1 LFVKDLDLHWR
12 ASPHAVREPRSVIN
26 SRILQTLLMP
36 DSIEPAVRA
45 QFGPFLADF
54 RAGELFKNGRKIRLQ
69 GQPLQVL
76 ALLIENPGEVVTREH
91 LRQELWP
98 KDTFVDFDHGL
109 NSAINRLREA
119 LNDSAEEPRFIET
132 LPRRGYRFIAKVQI
146 DAKRAPQSGSLHS
159 PIEPKAQLNSTG
171 IEGTATAQTVPGQAP
186 PIQSVHHMRTLWLGA
201 VAVSIFAALSLG
213 LYFGAERHP
222 RANAAARIRSVA
234 VLPLENLSGD
244 PSQEYFADGIT
255 DELITEIAHLHP
267 LRVISRTSVLRY
279 KGTSKSLPEIAR
291 ELGVDAVL
299 EGSFVRSGRQVKV
312 TAQLIE
318 ARTDT
323 HLWSGEYTREMRDI
337 ISLQREVA
345 RDIAHQ
351 IHVNLLPEE
360 QARIATASPVNPEA
374 YESFLRGLHFWDQ
387 RTPES
392 MALAIKYFNES
403 ISREPEFAPAW
414 AYLSSSY
421 CITNFLGADNPKAEY
436 PKAVSA
442 VKRAL
447 QLDPTS
453 AEAHTA
459 MACIH
464 NLFEWNWQEGESE
477 LRAAIELNPNYAL
490 AHQWLSFTF
499 VRVGQ
504 PKRSIEEMR
513 LALKLDPLSL
523 RTNLTY
529 ENRLLEARRYQE
541 AIDHGSVVVE
551 LYPENVTIHE
561 LLATAYDHAGRPDR
575 AGQEFDKFLAGDE
588 LGRQFNRTCLQL
600 SYLQCKRQFEKARAR
615 KQLNDLEQQRKR
627 GNYVSAA
634 DFAQAYLQLGEK
646 RKAIQWLQS
655 AYLDGCSIMLSLA
668 LPQFDDLRSE
678 PAFQELQTKVGLPQ
692 AVQ

>member
-1 LFVKDLDLHWR
+1 
-12 ASPHAVREPRSVIN
+12 
-26 SRILQTLLMP
+26 MP
-36 DSIEPAVRA
+36 DSIEPAARA

-132 LPRRGYRFIAKVQI
+132 LPRRGYRFISKVQI

-159 PIEPKAQLNSTG
+159 PIEPRAQLNSAG
-171 IEGTATAQTVPGQAP
+171 VEGTATAQTAPGQAP
-186 PIQSVHHMRTLWLGA
+186 PIQSVDHMRTFWLGA
-201 VAVSIFAALSLG
+201 VAVGIFAALSLG
-213 LYFGAERHP
+213 VYFGAKRYS
-222 RANAAARIRSVA
+222 RANAATRIRSLA

-244 PSQEYFADGIT
+244 PTQEFFADGFT
-255 DELITEIAHLHP
+255 DELITEVARLRP
-267 LRVISRTSVLRY
+267 LRVISRTSASRY

-299 EGSFVRSGRQVKV
+299 EGSFVRSSQQVRV

-345 RDIAHQ
+345 LDIAHQ

-403 ISREPEFAPAW
+403 ISREPEFAPGW

-421 CITNFLGADNPKAEY
+421 CISNLLRVDDPRKEY
-436 PKAVSA
+436 PKALA
-442 VKRAL
+442 AAKQAL
-447 QLDPTS
+447 QLDPAS

-459 MACIH
+459 MACTH
-464 NLFEWNWQEGESE
+464 NLFEWNWLKGEAE
-477 LRAAIELNPNYAL
+477 LRRAIELNHNYAL
-490 AHQWLSFTF
+490 AHQWLSWMLL
-499 VRVGQ
+499 RVGQ
-504 PKRSIEEMR
+504 PEQSNEEMK
-513 LALKLDPLSL
+513 LALRLDPLSL
-523 RTNLTY
+523 RTNITY
-529 ENRLLEARRYQE
+529 ENHLLDAKHYQE
-541 AIDHGSVVVE
+541 AVDHGLTLAK
-551 LYPENVTIHE
+551 LYPENAAVHE
-561 LLATAYDHAGRPDR
+561 LLATAYEQTGRLDM
-575 AGQEFDKFLAGDE
+575 AGQEFDKFLAGNE
-588 LGRQFNRTCLQL
+588 TGRSLRAACQRLSYPQCKQQFNKIEANKELI
-600 SYLQCKRQFEKARAR
+600 
-615 KQLNDLEQQRKR
+615 DLEQKHKK
-627 GNYVSAA
+627 GYYTSPA

-646 RKAIQWLQS
+646 RKAIQWLES
-655 AYLDGCSIMLSLA
+655 AYEDRCTIMLSLA
-668 LPQFDDLRSE
+668 LPQFDEVRSE
-678 PAFQELQTKVGLPQ
+678 PAFQDLEAKVALLR